1 MLNMLNERQDL
12 YAFLNVLYSLLQPL
26 PQMVMIYYIMN
37 KLNGQKKIVIVNR
50 RKNRS
55 NIP

>member
-12 YAFLNVLYSLLQPL
+12 NAFLNVLYSLLQTL